1 VSAPRDALVRV
12 VRDLLAPLIRADGGE
27 VYIVRVDDEGI
38 ALHLAGRY
46 AGCPGNTV
54 ARRRV
59 IEPALRAVSP
69 GAEVVITSGVLV
81 PDSAQRID

>member
-1 VSAPRDALVRV
+1 
-12 VRDLLAPLIRADGGE
+12 LLAPLIRADGGE
-27 VYIVRVDDEGI
+27 VYIVRVDDDGI

-69 GAEVVITSGVLV
+69 SAEVVITSGVLV